1 MQAKHISDEVAA
13 DDNGISASAQVANNA
28 ALTIGG
34 ALHSGGTVTN
44 TGGRRV
50 GITSGGDD
58 SGIAFTIVGT
68 DVNGDALT
76 EALTGGDTGLA
87 TSAGFFKTITSIT
100 AVGDPAGT
108 VIAGTTAACADT
120 ITKSTCRLHS
130 MDITSGGTAG
140 IITFHNGITDG
151 NPGDILFK
159 HRTLGTDNTNTGGRM
174 TFGGDG
180 ILFDKGMY
188 VTYTVATIDMM
199 NFFFN

>member
-1 MQAKHISDEVAA
+1 MQAKHISDETAA

-34 ALHSGGTVTN
+34 ALHSGGTVTL
-44 TGGRRV
+44 TGGRIV
-50 GITSGGDD
+50 VITSGSDD
-58 SGIAFTIVGT
+58 SAIDFTVVGT
-68 DVNGDALT
+68 DVNGDALSET
-76 EALTGGDTGLA
+76 IDGADGA
-87 TSAGFFKTITSIT
+87 ASTSAHFKTITGIT

-108 VIAGTTAACADT
+108 VIAGTTTGAADVISKA
-120 ITKSTCRLHS
+120 TCRLHS
-130 MDITSGGTAG
+130 MDIVSGGTAG
-140 IITFHNGITDG
+140 VVNFHNGITDG
-151 NPGDILFK
+151 VPGTIMFK

-188 VTYTVATIDMM
+188 VTYTIGHIDMM

>member
-13 DDNGISASAQVANNA
+13 DDNGITASAQVANNA
-28 ALTIGG
+28 ALVIGG
-34 ALHSGGTVTN
+34 ALHSGNTVTN
-44 TGGRRV
+44 TGGRIV
-50 GITSGGDD
+50 VITSGSDD
-58 SGIAFTIVGT
+58 SAIDFTVVGT
-68 DVNGDALT
+68 DVNGDALSET
-76 EALTGGDTGLA
+76 IDGADGAASTTA
-87 TSAGFFKTITSIT
+87 HFKTITGIT

-108 VIAGTTAACADT
+108 VIAGTTTACADSV
-120 ITKSTCRLHS
+120 TKSTCRLHS

-188 VTYTVATIDMM
+188 VTYTIGHIDMM